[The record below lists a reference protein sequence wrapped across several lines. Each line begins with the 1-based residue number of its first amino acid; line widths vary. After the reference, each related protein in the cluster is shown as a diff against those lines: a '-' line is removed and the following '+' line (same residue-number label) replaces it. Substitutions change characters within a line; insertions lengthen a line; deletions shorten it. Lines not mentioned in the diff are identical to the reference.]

1 MTTMQDD
8 EARKSFGESHDE
20 NKSDVIRLAALV
32 SEQIGRGTEAL
43 LDADLAK
50 AEEVIGSSGPQA
62 TLAHS
67 IESRTYELFARQQ
80 PIAVDLRTLLT
91 VLRALQELEL
101 AGNLMVSIAKAARR
115 LYPRELP
122 PKVRGI
128 LEQMGAQAS
137 VQMHLAIDA
146 FADRD
151 NALAL
156 SLPDIDDVSDD
167 LQKEL
172 FRSIFVA
179 FTPDEAGLQQAV
191 QIALVGRFYER
202 VADHAVQIG
211 RWVNFMVTGELP
223 SNENVEDSDSANGAA

>member
-1 MTTMQDD
+1 MHED
-8 EARKSFGESHDE
+8 EARKSYGEHLDDI
-20 NKSDVIRLAALV
+20 KSDVIRLAAMV
-32 SEQIGRGTEAL
+32 GEQIGAGTQAL
-43 LDADLAK
+43 LDADLGVAQQ
-50 AEEVIGSSGPQA
+50 VIESGHRQGE
-62 TLAHS
+62 LGHS
-67 IESRTYELFARQQ
+67 IEIRTYELFATQQ
-80 PIAVDLRTLLT
+80 PMAVDLRTLLT
-91 VLRALQELEL
+91 VLRTLQELDL

-115 LYPRELP
+115 LYPAQLP
-122 PKVRGI
+122 PKVRGL
-128 LEQMGAQAS
+128 LEGMGAQAS

-172 FRSIFVA
+172 FRAIFSS
-179 FTPDEAGLQQAV
+179 FTPDETGLQQAV
-191 QIALVGRFYER
+191 QIALVGRYYER

-223 SNENVEDSDSANGAA
+223 GYEPPQSADGAA

>member
-1 MTTMQDD
+1 METMHDD
-8 EARKSFGESHDE
+8 ETRKSYGEHLEEIKNDI
-20 NKSDVIRLAALV
+20 IRLAAMV
-32 SEQIGRGTEAL
+32 GEQIGAGTQAL
-43 LDADLAK
+43 LDADLGLV
-50 AEEVIGSSGPQA
+50 EEVIESSPKQA
-62 TLAHS
+62 ELNHS
-67 IESRTYELFARQQ
+67 IEQQTYELFARQQ
-80 PIAVDLRTLLT
+80 PMAIDLRTLLT
-91 VLRALQELEL
+91 VLRSLHELEL

-156 SLPDIDDVSDD
+156 SLPDMDDVSDD

-172 FRSIFVA
+172 FRAIFTA
-179 FTPDEAGLQQAV
+179 CSPDESGLQQAV

-223 SNENVEDSDSANGAA
+223 GYERPQAADGAA

>member
-1 MTTMQDD
+1 MAMHDD
-8 EARKSFGESHDE
+8 EVRKSFGEHLE
-20 NKSDVIRLAALV
+20 EIKADVIRLAALV
-32 SEQIGRGTEAL
+32 SEQIGRGTEAI
-43 LDADLAK
+43 LDADLTK
-50 AEEVIGSSGPQA
+50 AEHVIGSSAKQA
-62 TLAHS
+62 ELAHS
-67 IESRTYELFARQQ
+67 IEFRTYELFATQQ
-80 PIAVDLRTLLT
+80 PMAVDLRTLLT
-91 VLRALQELEL
+91 VLRSLQELEL

-122 PKVRGI
+122 PKIRGI

-172 FRSIFVA
+172 FRSIFSS
-179 FTPDEAGLQQAV
+179 FSPDEAGLQQAV

-223 SNENVEDSDSANGAA
+223 GYEPPQTVDAGV

>member
-1 MTTMQDD
+1 MHDD
-8 EARKSFGESHDE
+8 ELRKSFGEHLDE
-20 NKSDVIRLAALV
+20 VKADIIRLAAMV
-32 SEQIGRGTEAL
+32 GEQIGRGTEAL
-43 LDADLAK
+43 LDADLSR
-50 AEEVIGSSGPQA
+50 AEQVIESA
-62 TLAHS
+62 TKQGELAHS
-67 IESRTYELFARQQ
+67 IESNTYELFARQQ
-80 PIAVDLRTLLT
+80 PMAIDLRTLLT
-91 VLRALQELEL
+91 VLRSLQELEL

-172 FRSIFVA
+172 FRAIFSS
-179 FTPDEAGLQQAV
+179 FTPNEAGLQQAV

-223 SNENVEDSDSANGAA
+223 GYEAPVSDDGTV

>member
-1 MTTMQDD
+1 MHDE
-8 EARKSFGESHDE
+8 EARKSFGEQLDDI
-20 NKSDVIRLAALV
+20 KSDVIRLAAMV
-32 SEQIGRGTEAL
+32 GEQIGAGTEAL
-43 LDADLAK
+43 LDADLGVAQQ
-50 AEEVIGSSGPQA
+50 VIESGHRQDE
-62 TLAHS
+62 LGHS
-67 IESRTYELFARQQ
+67 IEIRTYELFATQQ
-80 PIAVDLRTLLT
+80 PMAVDLRTLLT
-91 VLRALQELEL
+91 VLRTLQELDL

-115 LYPRELP
+115 LYPAQLP
-122 PKVRGI
+122 PKVRGL
-128 LEQMGAQAS
+128 LERMGAQAS

-172 FRSIFVA
+172 FRAIFSS

-191 QIALVGRFYER
+191 QIALVGRYYER

-223 SNENVEDSDSANGAA
+223 GYDPPQTADGAA